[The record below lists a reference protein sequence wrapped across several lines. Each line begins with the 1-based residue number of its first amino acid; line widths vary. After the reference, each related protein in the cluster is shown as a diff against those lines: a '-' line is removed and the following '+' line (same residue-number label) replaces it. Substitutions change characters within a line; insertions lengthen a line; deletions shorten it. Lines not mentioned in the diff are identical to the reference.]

1 MRNKWKDWVAFQTLE
16 QRYGTF
22 TAIAMMEDASK
33 ASSFIHE
40 QGAPRG
46 MIVTWSDTSYADLW
60 RGRKCSG

>member
-33 ASSFIHE
+33 VCSFE
-40 QGAPRG
+40 PNPKADWDA
-46 MIVTWSDTSYADLW
+46 IVLW
-60 RGRKCSG
+60 VDCTYRRLWEDV